1 MIRLL
6 PLQRFMLLLAMAVEM
21 RRMRMRLAA
30 ALDAL
35 LI

>member
-1 MIRLL
+1 
-6 PLQRFMLLLAMAVEM
+6 MLLLAMAVEM